1 MDPLCR
7 FLLYYTYLP
16 YFVILLVLLLDAAA
30 LPRLLNF
37 QVERMVRRNLEAE
50 IQTLQE
56 ELRRQ
61 KDSLESAVAQL
72 ESLRAMQSTKDMVC
86 DTSSA

>member
-1 MDPLCR
+1 
-7 FLLYYTYLP
+7 
-16 YFVILLVLLLDAAA
+16 
-30 LPRLLNF
+30 LNF